1 MDLYNSCAY
10 LSDVDPTFR
19 RADEGEIETLLR
31 ASLDDVEGVFRLQV
45 IEDVDGIEPI
55 GYFHLSHARPNP
67 DTVWISMFVLG
78 AGCHGRGFGS
88 EVARGLIGELGRLEW
103 CDEVWL
109 KVYLGNVAALRH
121 WAGVGF
127 REIREVRVG
136 SDAGAA
142 DAPCVVLACRNS
154 G

>member
-1 MDLYNSCAY
+1 MNLYNSCSY

-19 RADEGEIETLLR
+19 RADEGEIETLVR
-31 ASLDDVEGVFRLQV
+31 ASLDDDGVFRLQV
-45 IEDVDGIEPI
+45 VEDGDAKAPI
-55 GYFHLSHARPNP
+55 GYFHLFHARPSP
-67 DTVWISMFVLG
+67 ATVWISMFVLE
-78 AGCHGRGFGS
+78 AGYHGKGFGS

-109 KVYLGNVAALRH
+109 KVYLGNVVALRH

-136 SDAGAA
+136 SDAGGA
-142 DAPCVVLACRNS
+142 DAPCLVLACRHD